1 MQMSPKSKFHQNT
14 QISKTQKHKLE
25 INRHGYANI
34 TNMQMLP
41 QENVT
46 KIKMASKW
54 KFTKMKVSSKI
65 QFHQNANVTN
75 MPQPIFLYIELAWIE
90 CQTKKSFPI
99 ADNIHLFI
107 YWSKYCL
114 QKKQA
119 DEKEFLNIKRKF
131 TWFIGK
137 FDSRNIHPCQKI
149 LSGERTI
156 NFFFNSQFPSN
167 PHVQLFFE

>member
-1 MQMSPKSKFHQNT
+1 MQISPTCKCCHKKMSQKSKWRQN
-14 QISKTQKHKLE
+14 
-25 INRHGYANI
+25 ANS
-34 TNMQMLP
+34 Q
-41 QENVT
+41 
-46 KIKMASKW
+46 KW
-54 KFTKMKVSSKI
+54 KCHQKSNFTKMLMLQKYHNLFFFIFSW
-65 QFHQNANVTN
+65 HELNAR
-75 MPQPIFLYIELAWIE
+75 L
-90 CQTKKSFPI
+90 KKSFLI

-119 DEKEFLNIKRKF
+119 DEKEFLNIKKKL